1 MVQCKH
7 YGGSSFATLRSAA
20 KKEAKRLGELNA
32 RFATYRFVTSKGL
45 TAANKKT
52 LAEDLAP
59 WIKDEG
65 DVLGADD
72 LESLLDQH
80 PDVERRQVKLWLTG
94 GTQLAALMNAGTIHR
109 SQALLDEIERAMPRY
124 VQGQIFGEARI
135 QLRDHHVLV
144 IAGVPGIGGAC
155 QAR

>member
-1 MVQCKH
+1 MRRYENFSPHDFELFVADLLGAELGMRFETFPRGADGGVDLRHLPRGRRRPHVVQCKH

-20 KKEAKRLGELNA
+20 KKEAKRLRELSA

-59 WIKDEG
+59 WIKSEG

-80 PDVERRQVKLWLTG
+80 PRCG
-94 GTQLAALMNAGTIHR
+94 APP
-109 SQALLDEIERAMPRY
+109 SQALA
-124 VQGQIFGEARI
+124 
-135 QLRDHHVLV
+135 QLVGLSWLR
-144 IAGVPGIGGAC
+144 
-155 QAR
+155 